1 MNGNIAERNAEI
13 RKRID
18 ASMRK
23 SFDRYKSDYH
33 GAVLFFRLGD
43 FYEVYYEDADLIQ
56 RVFGDKRYQLRVG
69 CADKYIKVL
78 NARNI
83 AVQIVEERMP

>member
-1 MNGNIAERNAEI
+1 MT
-13 RKRID
+13 D
-18 ASMRK
+18 PMRK
-23 SFDRYKSDYH
+23 MFDELKATYNN
-33 GAVLFFRLGD
+33 AVLFIKLGE

-56 RVFGDKRYQLRVG
+56 RVFGDKRYQLKVG

-83 AVQIVEERMP
+83 AVQIVEERNP

>member
-1 MNGNIAERNAEI
+1 MN
-13 RKRID
+13 D
-18 ASMRK
+18 PMRK
-23 SFDRYKSDYH
+23 AFDRYKSAYK

-43 FYEVYYEDADLIQ
+43 VYEVFYEDADLIAS
-56 RVFGDKRYQLRVG
+56 VLGDKRYQLKVG

-83 AVQIVEERMP
+83 AVQIVEERNP